1 MNIGDRV
8 RLIHSKEEGIITK
21 LLKDNVV
28 EVEIEDG
35 FKLPVLKRELAV
47 ISSTENQFFRKS
59 NVSTDE
65 IKPTIKPSAVKA
77 EKGIFL
83 AFEQKNEKDMAVYVV
98 NNTDF
103 DLPFSLT
110 LGSDKSQRGL
120 IGGFLKAKTFQKS
133 NTDLS
138 MNEFDEWGTF
148 NFQAFYY
155 QNGFFTE
162 KNAFIKKL
170 RARANNFFNQKKKAP
185 LIEKDLIL
193 FQLDAEPQSIA
204 INPEELKEKMF
215 ENRSEAPISPIVE
228 KPNSTIDLHIET
240 LSKDFMSMNNAQ
252 IITTQLKHFEQKLE
266 QGIASGLDEMTF
278 IHGVGNGVLRNEI
291 QKKLSVHKNVA
302 WFQDAQKEKFGYGA
316 TKIKIK

>member
-59 NVSTDE
+59 TVLNDE
-65 IKPTIKPSAVKA
+65 IKPVAKPTGVNA
-77 EKGIFL
+77 EKGIFM
-83 AFEQKNEKDMAVYVV
+83 AFEQKNDREISTYLI

-103 DLPFSLT
+103 DLPFTLT
-110 LGSDKSQRGL
+110 LGSDKAQRGL
-120 IGGFLKAKTFQKS
+120 LGGCLKAKSFQKS
-133 NTDLS
+133 LSDLQ
-138 MNEFDEWGTF
+138 MKDFDEWGVF

-155 QNGFFTE
+155 QNGYFNE
-162 KNAFIKKL
+162 KAPFLKKL
-170 RARANNFFNQKKKAP
+170 RLRANNFFNQKKIAP
-185 LIEKDLIL
+185 LIEKELIV
-193 FQLDAEPQSIA
+193 FQLDAEPQTFT
-204 INPEELKEKMF
+204 INAEELKEKMMDSKV
-215 ENRSEAPISPIVE
+215 EPAIPQIIE

-240 LSKDFMSMNNAQ
+240 LTKDFMSLNNAQ
-252 IITTQLKHFEQKLE
+252 IIMQQLKHFEQKLE
-266 QGIASGLDEMTF
+266 QGIAAGLDEMVF
-278 IHGVGNGVLRNEI
+278 IHGVGNGVLRSEI
-291 QKKLSVHKNVA
+291 QKKLSTHKNVA

-316 TKIKIK
+316 TKVKIK